1 MMRPINSRYDNWFS
15 GNAKLSWNI
24 KDKNSSENPPMEHF
38 IALTNNNS
46 RFLLINL
53 LKLVSMLHKKAA
65 ETISRVPITWP
76 GEKLVICPL
85 VAKKIVPV
93 IMKRNPNIS
102 AFTNRSLRKNIPIIT
117 TKSISTFISNEAL
130 TAVI

>member
-1 MMRPINSRYDNWFS
+1 MISPMNSRYGNWFS

-24 KDKNSSENPPMEHF
+24 KAKERRENPPMEHF

-65 ETISRVPITWP
+65 DTISKVPITCP
-76 GEKLVICPL
+76 GKKLVICPL
-85 VAKKIVPV
+85 VAKKTVPV
-93 IMKRNPNIS
+93 IISRNPTIS
-102 AFTNRSLRKNIPIIT
+102 SFTNRSFRKNMPIIT
-117 TKSISTFISNEAL
+117 TKSISTFISSEAL